1 MDFFISEQLQPYEC
15 CSNCKKSYKEMK
27 QFDKN
32 NNLIVIRGD
41 IGCHMCGN
49 EIIICEKCL
58 LKKYNF
64 INTTNIKKVGN
75 KYLCKDHRDFK
86 GV

>member
-1 MDFFISEQLQPYEC
+1 MDFFISEQLEPYEC

-41 IGCHMCGN
+41 IGCYMCGN

-58 LKKYNF
+58 LKKLKKMD
-64 INTTNIKKVGN
+64 NIKIELKKWQIKMNGKN
-75 KYLCKDHRDFK
+75 
-86 GV
+86 